1 MAINKKL
8 IHFKKFSDFNSKKL
22 SANEANTQYT
32 VGVGGTIQNGTP
44 DVLYQS
50 ICWIKDTK
58 QQWTHGQLYDFSDSD
73 IYYTDFT
80 ADDVYLGYQGEG
92 GNPIVVTQ
100 DLLDAINDNKV
111 IIVPAGS
118 TRSGYNMLYG
128 KTDSEYSYRL
138 AFIGASETIIYNM
151 DARDLTGGYVVDLAS
166 EGFITEIAYAPV
178 NVGVDANSVVRRDD
192 TGSINVIFLRDSAG
206 KLCGLPT
213 GNATEEAVGDYT
225 LQDKLISGKNIKTVN
240 GQTLLGS
247 GDITIS
253 GGNTDPQYYVMTSY
267 SFEDIL
273 NLAADGHTGWY
284 SQNSGDF
291 MNITNAFTQKI
302 PVYIERNADDAYKSL
317 IPVTGYAEDLLYL
330 TITDGEITIYME
342 CSINGDWEEAS
353 WSIYSFS
360 DVQQQLSDK
369 VGFDDLAKV
378 ASSGSYNDLTDKPTI
393 PSAVTESTVS
403 GWGFTKNTGTYS
415 KPSGGIPKTDLAS
428 AVQTSLGKAD
438 TALQSYTEQY
448 KGTITGVSAN
458 GTSVA
463 TSGVA
468 NIPAASTS
476 AYGVTKL
483 SSATNSTSTTLAA
496 TASAVKAAYDLA
508 NSYKG
513 TVTGVKINGTTKNPS
528 SGIVDLGTVITAH
541 QTLKTINGQSIIGS
555 GNITISGG
563 SGSSSGSGAYP
574 EVNHGTSDTTFA
586 LTPNTFHIWD
596 EIGTLDVSLGAETT
610 GVANEYLFQFTSG
623 SEPTSLILSGDIK
636 WANDEAPTIQPN
648 KIYQISILK
657 GLGSVMSWNN
667 ANTALIENHI
677 TYDAGNFMDGATIIF
692 EYPTASELTFS
703 MSYYHGN
710 TLIVPQGSTQ
720 VNVDWDE
727 PTAPAIRSFS
737 PPEDS
742 TYKYILQ

>member
-1 MAINKKL
+1 MATRKIKDAKDLTTNELIYFKGHAKATYMSDGRTVEDAIN
-8 IHFKKFSDFNSKKL
+8 SVSNSGGGD
-22 SANEANTQYT
+22 NPTQS
-32 VGVGGTIQNGTP
+32 N
-44 DVLYQS
+44 
-50 ICWIKDTK
+50 
-58 QQWTHGQLYDFSDSD
+58 D
-73 IYYTDFT
+73 IYYTEFT

-496 TASAVKAAYDLA
+496 TPSAVKAAYDLA

-541 QTLKTINGQSIIGS
+541 QTLKTINGESIVGS
-555 GNITISGG
+555 GNITIEGGGEGNSVIMLQGETPSVTLSINTTYISPAGLRSLTVNGIEDFDGYYGECTIVFKSSVSGMALTIPDEFLWA
-563 SGSSSGSGAYP
+563 SGAKP
-574 EVNHGTSDTTFA
+574 EIDRNTEYELSISVRKTLNFIPYYKA
-586 LTPNTFHIWD
+586 VLTPFKPV
-596 EIGTLDVSLGAETT
+596 E
-610 GVANEYLFQFTSG
+610 
-623 SEPTSLILSGDIK
+623 
-636 WANDEAPTIQPN
+636 
-648 KIYQISILK
+648 
-657 GLGSVMSWNN
+657 
-667 ANTALIENHI
+667 
-677 TYDAGNFMDGATIIF
+677 
-692 EYPTASELTFS
+692 
-703 MSYYHGN
+703 
-710 TLIVPQGSTQ
+710 
-720 VNVDWDE
+720 
-727 PTAPAIRSFS
+727 
-737 PPEDS
+737 
-742 TYKYILQ
+742 